1 LVAVIFFGHP
11 TRKGKGRVILGI
23 KEYMGTVRPKLLSTC
38 GMNASTLPNRLLP
51 FALHFFRQFLW
62 GCVGLLVFS
71 VLGRAVFASIAYA
84 TKRLTDTVLGM
95 HDPAADAS
103 ALFAPFMLFVALV
116 VARFV
121 MDGGMWLSSY
131 HTRSPMLVRIKEE
144 VFAYAQR
151 LSSAYFENTLSGKI
165 AHRTVLLPDQ
175 VLALFDMT
183 VFDFIPGAF
192 FFVFVAA
199 YFYIASPLF
208 SAAAFAAIAVYFTVS
223 LFVGR
228 ECTRRAI
235 ANNEARA
242 AVTGRVVDVLTN
254 IRNVFFFANQSLE
267 DEELKRYTGEERDR
281 RRASYR
287 AVIRLRSVQYVMDIA
302 MWIVFVGG
310 ALYAWVHRLIGA
322 GDFVMITALT
332 SSLLQTAYNIGQ
344 RIPEFY
350 DQLGS
355 ARESIETL
363 IVPATIMDRPGAPE
377 LRVTRGAIRFE
388 HVAFAYDAPSKDRA
402 RLARNVVKAFE
413 LTIPA
418 GQRVGLVGPSGAGK
432 TTLMGLLLRMHD
444 VDQGAIR
451 IDDQDIREVTQES
464 LRRSIALIPQDT
476 NLFHRGL
483 RENIRYGRP
492 GATDEEVESAARR
505 AHAHEF
511 IVELDHGY
519 NTLVG
524 ERGIKLSGGQR
535 QRIAIAR
542 AILKD
547 APILLLDEAT
557 SALDSHSEHIIQAA
571 MREAMAGKTVIAI
584 AHRLSTVMDMD
595 RLIVLDRGSIVADGS
610 HDELLRQGGLYAEL
624 WSRQSGGFNPV
635 ARPAEL
641 EQTTEIGD
649 LDEHPMGVVERP
661 AATEES
667 EKA

>member
-1 LVAVIFFGHP
+1 
-11 TRKGKGRVILGI
+11 
-23 KEYMGTVRPKLLSTC
+23 
-38 GMNASTLPNRLLP
+38 MNTPTLPNRLLP
-51 FALHFFRQFLW
+51 FTLHFFRQFLW
-62 GCVGLLVFS
+62 GCLGLLLFP

-84 TKRLTDTVLGM
+84 TKRLTDTVLAM
-95 HDPAADAS
+95 HNPTTEARDLVDP
-103 ALFAPFMLFVALV
+103 FTLFVALV
-116 VARFV
+116 VARFA
-121 MDGGMWLSSY
+121 MDAAMWFSSY
-131 HTRSPMLVRIKEE
+131 HTRAPMLVRIKEE

-165 AHRTVLLPDQ
+165 AHRAVLLPDQ

-183 VFDFIPGAF
+183 VFDFVPGAC

-199 YFYIASPLF
+199 YFYVASPLF
-208 SAAAFAAIAVYFTVS
+208 CAAAFAAIFVYFGVS
-223 LFVGR
+223 LLVGR

-254 IRNVFFFANQSLE
+254 IRNVFFFANQKLE
-267 DEELKRYTGEERDR
+267 DEELKHYTGEERDR

-287 AVIRLRSVQYVMDIA
+287 AVVRLRCVQYVMDIS
-302 MWIVFVGG
+302 MWIIFVGG

-332 SSLLQTAYNIGQ
+332 SSLLQTAYNLGQ

-355 ARESIETL
+355 ARESIDTL
-363 IVPATIMDRPGAPE
+363 IVPATIVDKPGAPE
-377 LRVTRGAIRFE
+377 LKVPRGSIHFE
-388 HVAFAYDAPSKDRA
+388 RIAFAYDAPSKQKAA
-402 RLARNVVKAFE
+402 RARNVVKDFE
-413 LTIPA
+413 LIIPS

-451 IDDQDIREVTQES
+451 IDDQDIRGVTQES

-476 NLFHRGL
+476 TLFHRNL
-483 RENIRYGRP
+483 IENIRYGRP
-492 GATDEEVESAARR
+492 GATDEAVELAARR

-511 IVELDHGY
+511 IMELEHGY
-519 NTLVG
+519 QTMVG

-610 HDELLRQGGLYAEL
+610 HAELLRQGGLYAEL
-624 WSRQSGGFNPV
+624 WHRQSGGFNPV

-641 EQTTEIGD
+641 QPTTEIAD
-649 LDEHPMGVVERP
+649 FDEQPMGVVEGP
-661 AATEES
+661 AATEER
-667 EKA
+667 EQA

>member
-1 LVAVIFFGHP
+1 
-11 TRKGKGRVILGI
+11 
-23 KEYMGTVRPKLLSTC
+23 M
-38 GMNASTLPNRLLP
+38 LPNRLFP
-51 FALHFFRQFLW
+51 FTLHFFRQFLW
-62 GCVGLLVFS
+62 GCLGLLFFP

-84 TKRLTDTVLGM
+84 TKQLTDTVLSM
-95 HDPAADAS
+95 HDPAAEA
-103 ALFAPFMLFVALV
+103 ARLVKPFTLFVVLV
-116 VARFV
+116 VARFAI
-121 MDGGMWLSSY
+121 DAAMWFSSY

-165 AHRTVLLPDQ
+165 AHRAVLLPDQ
-175 VLALFDMT
+175 VLALFDMM
-183 VFDFIPGAF
+183 VFDFVPGACF
-192 FFVFVAA
+192 FLFVAA
-199 YFYIASPLF
+199 YFYVASSTF
-208 SAAAFAAIAVYFTVS
+208 CAIAVAAVLIYFTVS
-223 LFVGR
+223 LLVGR
-228 ECTRRAI
+228 ECTRRAV

-267 DEELKRYTGEERDR
+267 DRQLQGFTGEERDR

-287 AVIRLRSVQYVMDIA
+287 AVVRLRCVQYVMDIA

-310 ALYAWVHRLIGA
+310 ALHAWVHRLIGA

-332 SSLLQTAYNIGQ
+332 SSLLQTAYNLGQ

-355 ARESIETL
+355 ARESIDTL
-363 IVPATIMDRPGAPE
+363 IVPATIVDKPGAPE
-377 LRVTRGAIRFE
+377 LEVPRGAIHFE
-388 HVAFAYDAPSKDRA
+388 RVAFAYDAPSKEKA
-402 RLARNVVKAFE
+402 VHARNVVKEFE

-444 VDQGAIR
+444 VAEGAIR

-476 NLFHRGL
+476 TLFHRSL
-483 RENIRYGRP
+483 LENIRYGRP
-492 GATDEEVESAARR
+492 AASDADVESAARR

-511 IVELDHGY
+511 IVQLDQGY
-519 NTLVG
+519 HTMVG

-610 HDELLRQGGLYAEL
+610 HAGLLRQGGLYADL

-635 ARPAEL
+635 ARPPEV
-641 EQTTEIGD
+641 EPTIERGE
-649 LDEHPMGVVERP
+649 LDEQPMGVFEPPVP
-661 AATEES
+661 
-667 EKA
+667 